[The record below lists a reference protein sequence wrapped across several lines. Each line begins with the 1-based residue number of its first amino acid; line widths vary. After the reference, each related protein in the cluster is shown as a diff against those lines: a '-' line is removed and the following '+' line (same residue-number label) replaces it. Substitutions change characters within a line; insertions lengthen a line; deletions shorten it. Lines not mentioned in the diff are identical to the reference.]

1 MQTQLNVRG
10 MTCGHC
16 EKRVVAALQAVPGVT
31 SASAQ
36 AAANRASVEHNGQ
49 ASTAALVAAV
59 VDAGYEADAASPEA
73 SEPGQSD
80 AEDGLPGPPPQTQT
94 AELSITGMTCAAC
107 VGAVERALRKTPGV
121 SAATVQLL
129 QQRGQIVYDPMQVGP
144 RELVAAIEK
153 AGYEA
158 ALPTAQPWHERLR
171 SEPAPEA
178 PLAAVVGSLLTGV
191 VLMALGMPLMHGG
204 GSHVHGATDPLT
216 RAAMALDGSLQGL
229 IPQLYALDH
238 GLLRWTSAA
247 LATAVLAGA
256 GRRFFVRALAAARHK
271 SADMNTLVAL
281 GTGAAWLASWPALL
295 FPAQLEAH
303 NLPLDLW
310 FEAIPWV
317 TGFVLL
323 GQWLDDRAKHST
335 QAALRKLASL
345 QVDHARIQ
353 ANDGTTREVALTEVL
368 PGDVLVLGAGERVAA
383 DAVVVQ
389 GTVET
394 DESMLTGE
402 SLPVPRGKGTRVLA
416 GAQVVDGAAT
426 ARVVAVGDDSTL
438 AAIARLTADAAATKP
453 SVQASA
459 DAVVR
464 WFAPAVV
471 AVAVL
476 AALGWL
482 WLGPA
487 PALPYAIRAALTVL
501 VIACPCALG
510 LAVPAALAVATGRA
524 AQLGLLVRS
533 PRALEAGHL
542 IDTVLLDKT
551 GTLTTGAFSVTGGE
565 PPPAD
570 AQGALAGLWI
580 GAVHPLARALH
591 RHLAGAAAIAPD
603 LGPVQVIA
611 GRGQQALWR
620 GAMLRAGS
628 LRWLRDE
635 GVTVPDDVV
644 GALTT
649 ASETGSAVVAVAHG
663 SQWLGWYGLED
674 TLRPEAPAALHALH
688 QLGMQVVVAS
698 GDRPEAVEKV
708 ARACG
713 VDRWHAGMQPAEK
726 LALLTEL
733 QAAGRRVCM
742 VGDGS
747 NDAPALSAA
756 NLGLAMGEG
765 TEVATAAADIVL
777 LRMDL
782 RLLPAAF
789 ALLRA
794 TRRVVQG
801 NLFWAFA
808 YNAVGLPLA
817 AGVLYPWTGV
827 LLTPAFASAAMAL
840 SSLSVVLHALRLR
853 WWQPQLAAR
862 H

>member
-1 MQTQLNVRG
+1 MQTVLHVRG

-36 AAANRASVEHNGQ
+36 ASANRAAIEHSAEASV
-49 ASTAALVAAV
+49 AAMVAAV
-59 VDAGYEADAASPEA
+59 VDAGYEGEATADASSDSAED
-73 SEPGQSD
+73 D
-80 AEDGLPGPPPQTQT
+80 AE
-94 AELSITGMTCAAC
+94 AELARPLALQQNAELVISGMTCAAC
-107 VGAVERALRKTPGV
+107 VGAVERALHKTPGV
-121 SAATVQLL
+121 TAATVQLL
-129 QQRGQIVYDPMQVGP
+129 QQRGRVAYDPLQVGP
-144 RELVAAIEK
+144 RELIAAVQR
-153 AGYEA
+153 AGYDA
-158 ALPTAQPWHERLR
+158 ALPPAQPWHERLR
-171 SEPAPEA
+171 NEPPPDA
-178 PLAAVVGSLLTGV
+178 PLLAVVGSLICGA

-204 GSHVHGATDPLT
+204 GAHVHGATDPLT
-216 RAAMALDGSLQGL
+216 RVAMALDSWLQGAW
-229 IPQLYALDH
+229 PALYALDH
-238 GLLRWTSAA
+238 DLLRWTSAV
-247 LATAVLAGA
+247 LATAVLVGA
-256 GRRFFVRALAAARHK
+256 GRRFFVRAWAAARHK

-295 FPAQLEAH
+295 IPDQLIARG
-303 NLPLDLW
+303 LPLDLW

-345 QVDHARIQ
+345 QVDRARIAAQ
-353 ANDGTTREVALTEVL
+353 DGTTHDVALAEVL
-368 PGDVLVLGAGERVAA
+368 PGDVLVLGAGERIAA
-383 DAVVVQ
+383 DAVVRS
-389 GTVET
+389 GSVET

-402 SLPVPRGKGTRVLA
+402 PIPVTRGPGARVMA

-426 ARVVAVGDDSTL
+426 ASVIAVGDDSTL

-453 SVQASA
+453 AVQASA

-471 AVAVL
+471 VIAAL

-482 WLGPA
+482 WWGP
-487 PALPYAIRAALTVL
+487 PTALPYAIRAALTVL

-551 GTLTTGAFSVTGGE
+551 GTLTTGQFSVTLGA
-565 PPPAD
+565 PPPAEVQ
-570 AQGALAGLWI
+570 AALLALWT

-591 RHLAGAAAIAPD
+591 RHLAGLQQPDSAI
-603 LGPVQVIA
+603 GPVQVTA
-611 GRGQQALWR
+611 GGGQQAQWR
-620 GAMLRAGS
+620 GLPLRAGS
-628 LRWLRDE
+628 ARWLRE
-635 GVTVPDDVV
+635 LGVHISAEAE
-644 GALTT
+644 GALQQAA
-649 ASETGSAVVAVAHG
+649 ASGKAVVAVSHG
-663 SQWLGWYGLED
+663 DHWLGWFGLED
-674 TLRPEAPAALHALH
+674 TLRPEARSAVAALH
-688 QLGMQVVVAS
+688 QQGMRVIVAS
-698 GDRPEAVEKV
+698 GDRAENVQKV
-708 ARACG
+708 AMECA
-713 VDRWHAGMQPAEK
+713 VDEWHAGLKPDEK
-726 LALLTEL
+726 LALLAKL
-733 QAAGRRVCM
+733 HANGRNVCM

-756 NLGLAMGEG
+756 HLGIAMGQG

-777 LRMDL
+777 LRPDL
-782 RLLPAAF
+782 HLLPASF
-789 ALLRA
+789 GLLRA
-794 TRRVVQG
+794 TRRVIVG

-853 WWQPQLAAR
+853 WWQPMRVA
-862 H
+862 

>member
-1 MQTQLNVRG
+1 MQTVLQVRG

-16 EKRVVAALQAVPGVT
+16 EKRVVAALKAVPGVT
-31 SASAQ
+31 AASAN
-36 AAANRASVEHNGQ
+36 AAANRAAVEHSAD
-49 ASTAALVAAV
+49 ASVAAMVAAV
-59 VDAGYEADAASPEA
+59 VDAGYEGEATTDAGSDGADD
-73 SEPGQSD
+73 D
-80 AEDGLPGPPPQTQT
+80 AEAELAKAPSVQQT
-94 AELSITGMTCAAC
+94 ADLVIAGMTCAAC
-107 VGAVERALRKTPGV
+107 VGAVERALHRTPGV
-121 SAATVQLL
+121 TAATVQLL
-129 QQRGQIVYDPMQVGP
+129 QQRGSVAYDPLQVGP
-144 RELVAAIEK
+144 RELIAAVQK

-158 ALPTAQPWHERLR
+158 ALPPAQPWHERLR
-171 SEPAPEA
+171 REPPPDA
-178 PLAAVVGSLLTGV
+178 PLLAVVGALATGV
-191 VLMALGMPLMHGG
+191 VLMVLGMPLMHGG
-204 GSHVHGATDPLT
+204 GAHVHGATDPLT
-216 RAAMALDGSLQGL
+216 RAAMSLDGWLQGEW
-229 IPQLYALDH
+229 PALYELDH
-238 GLLRWTSAA
+238 DLLRWTSAV
-247 LATAVLAGA
+247 LATWVLVGA
-256 GRRFFVRALAAARHK
+256 GRRFFVRAWAAVRHK

-295 FPAQLEAH
+295 LPDQLLAH
-303 NLPLDLW
+303 GLPRDLW

-345 QVDHARIQ
+345 QVDRARIAAQ
-353 ANDGTTREVALTEVL
+353 DGTTREVALADLL

-383 DAVVVQ
+383 DAVIQ
-389 GTVET
+389 TGQVEA

-402 SLPVPRGKGTRVLA
+402 PLPVSRGPGARVMA

-426 ARVVAVGDDSTL
+426 ARVIAVGDDSTL

-453 SVQASA
+453 AVQASA

-464 WFAPAVV
+464 WFVPAVV
-471 AVAVL
+471 VIAAL

-482 WLGPA
+482 WLGPPSA
-487 PALPYAIRAALTVL
+487 EPYALRAALTVL
-501 VIACPCALG
+501 VVACPCALG

-551 GTLTTGAFSVTGGE
+551 GTLTTGQFSVTEGE

-570 AQGALAGLWI
+570 AQAALLTLWT

-591 RHLAGAAAIAPD
+591 RHLAKTQRPD
-603 LGPVQVIA
+603 PTAGPVQVTA
-611 GRGQQALWR
+611 GGGQQAEWR
-620 GAMLRAGS
+620 GLPLRAGS
-628 LRWLRDE
+628 ARWLRE
-635 GVTVPDDVV
+635 LGVAVPAEAEQ
-644 GALTT
+644 ALQQAAT
-649 ASETGSAVVAVAHG
+649 AGQAVVAVAHG
-663 SQWLGWYGLED
+663 ERWLGWFGLED
-674 TLRPEAPAALHALH
+674 TLRPEARVAVAALHE
-688 QLGMQVVVAS
+688 LGMRVIVAS
-698 GDRPEAVEKV
+698 GDRAENVQKIATACAV
-708 ARACG
+708 
-713 VDRWHAGMQPAEK
+713 DDWHAGLKPGEK
-726 LALLTEL
+726 LALLAKL
-733 QAAGRRVCM
+733 QADGRKVCM

-756 NLGLAMGEG
+756 HLGVAMGEG

-777 LRMDL
+777 LRADL
-782 RLLPAAF
+782 NLLPASF
-789 ALLRA
+789 GLLRA
-794 TRRVVQG
+794 TRRVVLG

-853 WWQPQLAAR
+853 WWQPPRLA
-862 H
+862 